1 MSIHNSIQNDAKT
14 PTARAH
20 HIALR
25 VSDLERSVEFF
36 TETLGARWLTDP
48 VPLDDA
54 TLQNYFGC
62 PPGGAARYAF
72 IGFDFDQPAFELFE
86 FAEPRVPIELTNQ
99 WEEGLMH
106 WCFTVPDVEATLER
120 IEAAGG
126 KLFGDLR
133 KYDDATQ
140 LYFRDPDGNLFEL
153 VSISLEELVGRTCLR
168 TQAA

>member
-1 MSIHNSIQNDAKT
+1 
-14 PTARAH
+14 
-20 HIALR
+20 
-25 VSDLERSVEFF
+25 
-36 TETLGARWLTDP
+36 
-48 VPLDDA
+48 
-54 TLQNYFGC
+54 
-62 PPGGAARYAF
+62 
-72 IGFDFDQPAFELFE
+72 
-86 FAEPRVPIELTNQ
+86 
-99 WEEGLMH
+99 MH
-106 WCFTVPDVEATLER
+106 WCFTVPDVEAALER